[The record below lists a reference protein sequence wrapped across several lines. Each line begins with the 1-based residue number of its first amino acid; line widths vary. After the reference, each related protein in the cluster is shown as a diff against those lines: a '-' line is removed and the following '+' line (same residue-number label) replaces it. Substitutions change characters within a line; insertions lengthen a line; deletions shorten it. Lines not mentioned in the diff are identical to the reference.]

1 MCEKKYSLSH
11 SLSARKKNIHRCGV
25 GKQQENKMLII
36 SNRET
41 SDSKSSI
48 QKRKKLCVFVWAL

>member
-1 MCEKKYSLSH
+1 MCEKASLSH
-11 SLSARKKNIHRCGV
+11 SLSALKKNIHRCGG

-41 SDSKSSI
+41 SDPKSSI
-48 QKRKKLCVFVWAL
+48 QRKEKK

>member
-1 MCEKKYSLSH
+1 ML
-11 SLSARKKNIHRCGV
+11 AKKNIHRCGG

-41 SDSKSSI
+41 SDPKSSI
-48 QKRKKLCVFVWAL
+48 QKEKKRKEVMCVCVCAGIWI